1 MNNKDANKKEGLTS
15 KLSIVAKVVLGFP
28 KTIMFIIYLGLA
40 YFAWMYLGPEK
51 FEPSPSREKATERI
65 ISQMMLKIRENRGEM
80 KTALLANFEGDKT
93 GYFSECLRSKIE
105 HSGILDVKEKPL
117 LDKIRT
123 RLNLKLNDKLE
134 VSDIVLSAKDGGVDC
149 VLWGT
154 LKRFEELDSG
164 VMINGKWGIVRISD
178 KKVVYEDTFEFD
190 TITST
195 TAKIKR
201 SVSELATDTSSSA
214 GPFTSIAWQIRLLSF
229 LVVMLLLPVFTFM
242 FIRAMVIKR
251 SNKVNAFLLG
261 IYTVVDMVFAFFM
274 VGGSFVSTAAI
285 IVFGISSFVAFA
297 YNIALMSFALK
308 LEEK

>member
-1 MNNKDANKKEGLTS
+1 MNSNDTNKNGLPA
-15 KLSIVAKVVLGFP
+15 KLSVAAKVILGLP
-28 KTIMFIIYLGLA
+28 KTIMLIVYLGIA
-40 YFAWMYLGPEK
+40 YFAWMCFGPEK

-65 ISQMMLKIRENRGEM
+65 VSQMMLKIRENRGEM
-80 KTALLANFEGDKT
+80 KTALLPNFEGDKT
-93 GYFSECLRSKIE
+93 GYFSDCLRSKIE

-123 RLNLKLNDKLE
+123 RLTLKLNDKLE
-134 VSDIVLSAKDGGVDC
+134 ADDIVCSAKEDGVDC

-154 LKRFEELDSG
+154 LERFEELDSG
-164 VMINGKWGIVRISD
+164 VMIKGEWGIVKASD
-178 KKVVYEDTFEFD
+178 GKVVYTDTFEYD

-195 TAKIKR
+195 TAKIR
-201 SVSELATDTSSSA
+201 QSVSELATDTSSSA
-214 GPFTSIAWQIRLLSF
+214 GPFTSIAWQIRVLAF

-242 FIRAMVIKR
+242 FIRAMVVKR

-261 IYTVVDMVFAFFM
+261 IYTFVDMVFAFFM

-285 IVFGISSFVAFA
+285 IVFVISSFIAFT
-297 YNIALMSFALK
+297 YNTALMSFALK

>member
-1 MNNKDANKKEGLTS
+1 MNSNDTNKNGLPA
-15 KLSIVAKVVLGFP
+15 KLSVAAKVILGLP
-28 KTIMFIIYLGLA
+28 KTIMLIVYLGIA
-40 YFAWMYLGPEK
+40 YFAWMCFGPEK

-65 ISQMMLKIRENRGEM
+65 VSQMLLKIRENRGEM
-80 KTALLANFEGDKT
+80 KTALLPNFEGDKT
-93 GYFSECLRSKIE
+93 GCFSDCLRSKIK

-123 RLNLKLNDKLE
+123 RLNLKLNDKLAAN
-134 VSDIVLSAKDGGVDC
+134 DIVCSAKEDGVDC

-154 LKRFEELDSG
+154 LERFEEVDSG
-164 VMINGKWGIVRISD
+164 VMIKGEWRIVKTSD
-178 KKVVYEDTFEFD
+178 GKVVYTDTFEYD

-195 TAKIKR
+195 TAKIR
-201 SVSELATDTSSSA
+201 QSVSELATDTSSSA
-214 GPFTSIAWQIRLLSF
+214 GPFTSIAWQIRVLAF

-242 FIRAMVIKR
+242 FIRAMVVKR

-285 IVFGISSFVAFA
+285 IVFCISSFVAFA

>member
-1 MNNKDANKKEGLTS
+1 MNSNDTNKNGLPA
-15 KLSIVAKVVLGFP
+15 KLSVAAKVILGLP
-28 KTIMFIIYLGLA
+28 KTIMLIVYLGIA
-40 YFAWMYLGPEK
+40 YFAWMCFGPEK

-65 ISQMMLKIRENRGEM
+65 VSQMMLKIRENRGEM
-80 KTALLANFEGDKT
+80 KTALLPNFEGDKT
-93 GYFSECLRSKIE
+93 GYFSDCLRSKIE
-105 HSGILDVKEKPL
+105 HSGIIDVKEKPI

-134 VSDIVLSAKDGGVDC
+134 ADDIVCSAKEDGIDC

-154 LKRFEELDSG
+154 LERFEELDSG
-164 VMINGKWGIVRISD
+164 VMIKGGWGIVKSSGG
-178 KKVVYEDTFEFD
+178 KVVYTDTFEYD

-195 TAKIKR
+195 TAKIR
-201 SVSELATDTSSSA
+201 QSVSELATDTSSSA
-214 GPFTSIAWQIRLLSF
+214 GPFTSIAWQIRVLAF

-242 FIRAMVIKR
+242 FIRAMVVKR

-297 YNIALMSFALK
+297 YNTALMSFALK